1 MEQDELLK
9 RVLMMQR
16 LQGMESEPISA
27 EDPYASMEKDQ
38 LISMIHFLV
47 KREDERAQENQE
59 LKDMVKELRDTH
71 KQDIKTQSNLMKSID
86 RLTNQVADLS
96 TQNKT
101 LQQKVNDLLS
111 QISVGN
117 KVRFGSTSQKG
128 TKKNTAPV
136 QDREKDKDDFD
147 GTNGAAMS
155 SNQQADAS
163 LAEETDSAEQPQKSF
178 EYRKGMKYQTM
189 FADNRIVHESDAN
202 LLPEGA
208 TIIKSVYESTYEQ
221 VSYIVQH
228 DYEMIIY
235 KDKDGI
241 MRKGY
246 FPKVSAE
253 SENETVIDRFPGTH
267 ASCSLLANLVFNK
280 YHMNTPVYREMVRL
294 LNNKMNVSRNTV
306 YNWFVKGSD
315 HLKKV
320 LPVLKEKLLAK
331 GAVVNCDETW
341 CRVKVAGKYGK
352 KYIWCMVN
360 KEAKVA
366 VYFYDDGSR
375 GRQVLRDFLGNTE
388 IDALQSDGFNVYMYL
403 DKELVDVDHLCC
415 LAHARAKFKYAQE
428 QGKDADA
435 EYFIS
440 NIGRLYDLEEQYRLR
455 HLTAQQIQ
463 QERQGEQTSKII
475 QKIRLRLDKL
485 LADTSG
491 MRGELMNK
499 ALNYLKSFWNQLIL
513 YVKDGRYS
521 IDNSLAERTLRPM
534 TVERKN
540 SLTFGSHDGA
550 EVSVIYHT
558 FIETCKMCGVSTL
571 EYFKEFFNAAI
582 KRVQFQM
589 YLRNVERE
597 QLRIISKAIMQGRT
611 DYERSAMPLCLQR
624 ICYR

>member
-1 MEQDELLK
+1 MIK
-9 RVLMMQR
+9 
-16 LQGMESEPISA
+16 

-59 LKDMVKELRDTH
+59 LKDMVKDLRDTH
-71 KQDIKTQSNLMKSID
+71 KQDVKTQPDLMKSID
-86 RLTNQVADLS
+86 RLTNQVADLT

-128 TKKNTAPV
+128 TKKKAAPV

-147 GTNGAAMS
+147 GTNGTAMS
-155 SNQQADAS
+155 SNTQADVT
-163 LAEETDSAEQPQKSF
+163 LTEETESTEQTQKSF

-189 FADNRIVHESDAN
+189 FADNRVLHESDVN

-208 TIIKSVYESTYEQ
+208 TVIKSVYESTYEQ

-246 FPKVSAE
+246 FPKAEESAE
-253 SENETVIDRFPGTH
+253 IDCIPGTH

-306 YNWFVKGSD
+306 YNWFVKGSEY
-315 HLKKV
+315 LNKV
-320 LPVLKEKLLAK
+320 LPILKEKLLVK

-360 KEAKVA
+360 KEAKIA

-375 GRQVLRDFLGNTE
+375 GRKVLREFLDKTE

-415 LAHARAKFKYAQE
+415 LAHARAKFKYALE
-428 QGKDADA
+428 QGKDEEA
-435 EYFIS
+435 EYFIR

-455 HLTAQQIQ
+455 HLTPEQIQ
-463 QERQGEQTSKII
+463 QERQGEQTTKII
-475 QKIRLRLDKL
+475 QKIRQRLDKL
-485 LADTSG
+485 LA
-491 MRGELMNK
+491 
-499 ALNYLKSFWNQLIL
+499 
-513 YVKDGRYS
+513 V
-521 IDNSLAERTLRPM
+521 
-534 TVERKN
+534 
-540 SLTFGSHDGA
+540 
-550 EVSVIYHT
+550 
-558 FIETCKMCGVSTL
+558 
-571 EYFKEFFNAAI
+571 
-582 KRVQFQM
+582 
-589 YLRNVERE
+589 
-597 QLRIISKAIMQGRT
+597 
-611 DYERSAMPLCLQR
+611 
-624 ICYR
+624 

>member
-1 MEQDELLK
+1 MIK
-9 RVLMMQR
+9 
-16 LQGMESEPISA
+16 

-47 KREDERAQENQE
+47 KREDEPTNEVRVESNSFELYLARRRKNIIQRAQENQE
-59 LKDMVKELRDTH
+59 LKDMVRDLRDTH
-71 KQDIKTQSNLMKSID
+71 KQDVKTQSCLMKSID
-86 RLTNQVADLS
+86 RLTNQVADLT

-117 KVRFGSTSQKG
+117 KVRF
-128 TKKNTAPV
+128 
-136 QDREKDKDDFD
+136 
-147 GTNGAAMS
+147 
-155 SNQQADAS
+155 
-163 LAEETDSAEQPQKSF
+163 
-178 EYRKGMKYQTM
+178 
-189 FADNRIVHESDAN
+189 
-202 LLPEGA
+202 
-208 TIIKSVYESTYEQ
+208 
-221 VSYIVQH
+221 
-228 DYEMIIY
+228 
-235 KDKDGI
+235 
-241 MRKGY
+241 
-246 FPKVSAE
+246 
-253 SENETVIDRFPGTH
+253 
-267 ASCSLLANLVFNK
+267 
-280 YHMNTPVYREMVRL
+280 
-294 LNNKMNVSRNTV
+294 
-306 YNWFVKGSD
+306 VKGSE

-320 LPVLKEKLLAK
+320 LPVLKERLLAK

-415 LAHARAKFKYAQE
+415 LAHARAKFKYAME
-428 QGKDADA
+428 QGKDTDA
-435 EYFIS
+435 EYFVT

-455 HLTAQQIQ
+455 HLTPKQIQ
-463 QERQGEQTSKII
+463 EERQGEQTTKII
-475 QKIRLRLDKL
+475 QRMRQRLDKL

-491 MRGELMNK
+491 MRGDLMHK
-499 ALNYLKSFWNQLIL
+499 ALNYLNSFWSQLIL
-513 YVKDGRYS
+513 YLKDGRYS
-521 IDNSLAERTLRPM
+521 IDNTLAERALRPM

-571 EYFKEFFNAAI
+571 EYFKEFF
-582 KRVQFQM
+582 
-589 YLRNVERE
+589 
-597 QLRIISKAIMQGRT
+597 KAIMQGRT
-611 DYERSAMPLCLQR
+611 DYEKNNKVLFGLDASGGKNHPKRVF
-624 ICYR
+624 

>member
-1 MEQDELLK
+1 MEKDELLK

-16 LQGMESEPISA
+16 LRGMETEPVSA

-47 KREDERAQENQE
+47 KREEERAQENQE
-59 LKDMVKELRDTH
+59 LKDMVRELRETRN
-71 KQDIKTQSNLMKSID
+71 SLMKS
-86 RLTNQVADLS
+86 V
-96 TQNKT
+96 
-101 LQQKVNDLLS
+101 DLLS
-111 QISVGN
+111 KQLSDSSNEKAALLQKIDDLMSMISVNN

-128 TKKNTAPV
+128 TKKKAAPV
-136 QDREKDKDDFD
+136 QYREKDKDDFD
-147 GTNGAAMS
+147 GTNGATMN
-155 SNQQADAS
+155 SNQQTDAAPADGTES
-163 LAEETDSAEQPQKSF
+163 TEHTQKSF

-189 FADNRIVHESDAN
+189 FADNRVLHESDVN

-208 TIIKSVYESTYEQ
+208 TVIKRVYESTYEQ

-246 FPKVSAE
+246 FPKASVE
-253 SENETVIDRFPGTH
+253 TDNETVIDRFPGTH

-375 GRQVLRDFLGNTE
+375 GRQVLRDFLGDTE

-440 NIGRLYDLEEQYRLR
+440 NIGRLYDLEEQYRLK
-455 HLTAQQIQ
+455 HLTPQQIQ
-463 QERQGEQTSKII
+463 RERQGEQTTKII
-475 QKIRLRLDKL
+475 QRIRQRLDKL
-485 LADTSG
+485 LADSSG
-491 MRGELMNK
+491 MRGDLMNK

-571 EYFKEFFNAAI
+571 EYFKEFF
-582 KRVQFQM
+582 
-589 YLRNVERE
+589 
-597 QLRIISKAIMQGRT
+597 KAIMLGRT
-611 DYERSAMPLCLQR
+611 DYENMLPMTIGIKKQ
-624 ICYR
+624 

>member
-1 MEQDELLK
+1 MEKDELLK

-16 LQGMESEPISA
+16 LQGMETEPISA

-59 LKDMVKELRDTH
+59 LKDMVKDLRDTH
-71 KQDIKTQSNLMKSID
+71 KQDMKTQSNLMKSID
-86 RLTNQVADLS
+86 RLTNQVADLT

-128 TKKNTAPV
+128 TKKKAAPV

-155 SNQQADAS
+155 SNQQTDAAP
-163 LAEETDSAEQPQKSF
+163 AEESESTDQTQKSF

-189 FADNRIVHESDAN
+189 FADNRIVHESDRS

-208 TIIKSVYESTYEQ
+208 TYIRSEYKSSYDQ

-228 DYEMIIY
+228 DYEIIIY
-235 KDKDGI
+235 KDKNGD
-241 MRKGY
+241 MQKGY
-246 FPKVSAE
+246 FPK
-253 SENETVIDRFPGTH
+253 SEELSVIDQFPGTH

-280 YHMNTPVYREMVRL
+280 YHMNTPIYREMDRL
-294 LNNKMNVSRNTV
+294 FNNNMTVCRNTV

-320 LPVLKEKLLAK
+320 LPILKEKLLAK

-341 CRVKVAGKYGK
+341 CRVKVGGKYGK

-360 KEAKVA
+360 QEAKVA

-375 GRQVLRDFLGNTE
+375 GRQVLRDFLGETE

-403 DKELVDVDHLCC
+403 DNELVDVDHLCC

-435 EYFIS
+435 EYFIT
-440 NIGRLYDLEEQYRLR
+440 NIGRLYDLEEQYRVR
-455 HLTAQQIQ
+455 HLTPQQIQ
-463 QERQGEQTSKII
+463 QERQGELTTKII
-475 QKIRLRLDKL
+475 QRIRQRLDKL

-491 MRGELMNK
+491 MRGDLMHK
-499 ALNYLKSFWNQLIL
+499 ALNYLNSFWNQLIL
-513 YVKDGRYS
+513 YLKDGRYS

-540 SLTFGSHDGA
+540 SLTFGSHAGV
-550 EVSVIYHT
+550 EISVIYHT
-558 FIETCKMCGVSTL
+558 FIQTCKMCGVSTL
-571 EYFKEFFNAAI
+571 EYFKQFF
-582 KRVQFQM
+582 
-589 YLRNVERE
+589 
-597 QLRIISKAIMQGRT
+597 KAIMQGRT
-611 DYERSAMPLCLQR
+611 DYENMLPMT
-624 ICYR
+624 IGIKK

>member
-16 LQGMESEPISA
+16 LQGMETEPVSA

-47 KREDERAQENQE
+47 KREEERAQENQE
-59 LKDMVKELRDTH
+59 LKDMVRELRETRE
-71 KQDIKTQSNLMKSID
+71 SLMRS
-86 RLTNQVADLS
+86 V
-96 TQNKT
+96 
-101 LQQKVNDLLS
+101 DLLS
-111 QISVGN
+111 KQLADSSNEKAALLQKIDDLMSMISVSN

-128 TKKNTAPV
+128 TKKKAVPV
-136 QDREKDKDDFD
+136 HDRDKDKDDFD

-155 SNQQADAS
+155 SNQQVDTTP
-163 LAEETDSAEQPQKSF
+163 AEETESTEQTQKSF

-189 FADNRIVHESDAN
+189 NADNHIVHESDRN

-208 TIIKSVYESTYEQ
+208 TMIKSVYESTYEQ

-235 KDKDGI
+235 KDKDGV

-246 FPKVSAE
+246 FPKADDSAE
-253 SENETVIDRFPGTH
+253 IDRIPGTH

-280 YHMNTPVYREMVRL
+280 YHMNTPVYREMERM
-294 LNNKMNVSRNTV
+294 LNNRMNVSRNTV
-306 YNWFVKGSD
+306 YNWFVKGSEY
-315 HLKKV
+315 LNKV
-320 LPVLKEKLLAK
+320 LPILKEKLLAK

-375 GRQVLRDFLGNTE
+375 GRKVLRDFLDKTE

-415 LAHARAKFKYAQE
+415 LAHARAKFKYAYE
-428 QGKDADA
+428 QGKDEDA
-435 EYFIS
+435 EYFIR
-440 NIGRLYDLEEQYRLR
+440 NIGRLYDLEEQYRFNR
-455 HLTAQQIQ
+455 LTPEQIR
-463 QERQGEQTSKII
+463 QERQGERTAKII
-475 QKIRLRLDKL
+475 RQIRQRLDKL
-485 LADTSG
+485 LADGNG
-491 MRGELMNK
+491 MRGDLMQK
-499 ALNYLKSFWNQLIL
+499 ALNYLRSFWDQLFL
-513 YVKDGRYS
+513 YLKDGRYC

-540 SLTFGSHDGA
+540 SMTFGSHAGA
-550 EVSVIYHT
+550 KVSVIYHT

-571 EYFKEFFNAAI
+571 EYFKEFF
-582 KRVQFQM
+582 
-589 YLRNVERE
+589 
-597 QLRIISKAIMQGRT
+597 KAIMQGRT
-611 DYERSAMPLCLQR
+611 DYENMLPMT
-624 ICYR
+624 IGIK

>member
-1 MEQDELLK
+1 
-9 RVLMMQR
+9 VLMMQR
-16 LQGMESEPISA
+16 LQGMETEPISA

-71 KQDIKTQSNLMKSID
+71 KQDVKTQTNLLKSID
-86 RLTNQVADLS
+86 NLTNQVADLT

-117 KVRFGSTSQKG
+117 KVRFGSKSQKG
-128 TKKNTAPV
+128 IKKNAAPV

-147 GTNGAAMS
+147 GTNGTAMS
-155 SNQQADAS
+155 STSQADMAIS
-163 LAEETDSAEQPQKSF
+163 DAGPEPAEQTQKSY
-178 EYRKGMKYQTM
+178 ENRKGLKYQTM
-189 FADNRIVHESDAN
+189 NADRREIHESDRN

-208 TIIKSVYESTYEQ
+208 TYLWSEYKSSYDQ

-228 DYEMIIY
+228 DYEIIVY
-235 KDKDGI
+235 KDKNGK
-241 MRKGY
+241 MCCGY
-246 FPKVSAE
+246 FPKADEPS
-253 SENETVIDRFPGTH
+253 VIDCFPGTH
-267 ASCSLLANLVFNK
+267 ASSSLLANLVFNK

-294 LNNKMNVSRNTV
+294 LNNRMNMSRNTV
-306 YNWFVKGSD
+306 YNWFVKGSK
-315 HLKKV
+315 HLNKV

-341 CRVKVAGKYGK
+341 CRVKVKGKYGK

-360 KEAKVA
+360 KDAKIA

-375 GRQVLRDFLGNTE
+375 GRKVLRDFLGETK

-403 DKELVDVDHLCC
+403 DNEMVDVDHLCC
-415 LAHARAKFKYAQE
+415 FAHARAKFQYAFE

-435 EYFIS
+435 EYFIRL
-440 NIGRLYDLEEQYRLR
+440 IGWLYDQEEHYRLR
-455 HLTAQQIQ
+455 HLTPEQIRK
-463 QERQGEQTSKII
+463 ERQGEKTTKVISQ
-475 QKIRLRLDKL
+475 IRQRLDKL
-485 LADTSG
+485 LADGNG
-491 MRGELMNK
+491 MRGDLMQK
-499 ALNYLKSFWNQLIL
+499 ALNYLNSFWNQLIL
-513 YVKDGRYS
+513 YLKDGRYC

-540 SLTFGSHDGA
+540 SLTFGSHAGA
-550 EVSVIYHT
+550 KVSVIYHT

-571 EYFKEFFNAAI
+571 EYFKEFF
-582 KRVQFQM
+582 
-589 YLRNVERE
+589 
-597 QLRIISKAIMQGRT
+597 KAIMQGRT
-611 DYERSAMPLCLQR
+611 DYENMLPMT
-624 ICYR
+624 IGIKK

>member
-1 MEQDELLK
+1 MEKDKLLK

-16 LQGMESEPISA
+16 LQGMETEPISA

-71 KQDIKTQSNLMKSID
+71 KQDVKTQASLLKTQSNLMKSID
-86 RLTNQVADLS
+86 NLTNQVSDLT
-96 TQNKT
+96 TQNKS

-117 KVRFGSTSQKG
+117 KVRFGSKSQKG
-128 TKKNTAPV
+128 IKKNAVPV

-147 GTNGAAMS
+147 GTNGTAMS
-155 SNQQADAS
+155 STFQADAATVD
-163 LAEETDSAEQPQKSF
+163 AETEPAEQSQKSY
-178 EYRKGMKYQTM
+178 ENRKGLKYQTM
-189 FADNRIVHESDAN
+189 NADRREIHESDRN

-208 TIIKSVYESTYEQ
+208 TYLWSEYKSSYDQ

-228 DYEMIIY
+228 DYEIIVY
-235 KDKDGI
+235 KDKNGK
-241 MRKGY
+241 MCCGY
-246 FPKVSAE
+246 FPKADEPS
-253 SENETVIDRFPGTH
+253 VIDCFPGTH
-267 ASCSLLANLVFNK
+267 ASSSLLANLVFNK

-294 LNNKMNVSRNTV
+294 LNNRMNMSRNTV
-306 YNWFVKGSD
+306 YNWFVKGSK
-315 HLKKV
+315 HLNKV

-341 CRVKVAGKYGK
+341 CRVKVKGKYGK

-375 GRQVLRDFLGNTE
+375 GRKVLRDFLGETK

-403 DKELVDVDHLCC
+403 DNELVDVDHLCC
-415 LAHARAKFKYAQE
+415 FAHSRAKFQYAFE

-435 EYFIS
+435 EYFIRL
-440 NIGRLYDLEEQYRLR
+440 IGWLYDQEEQYRLR
-455 HLTAQQIQ
+455 HLTPEQIRK
-463 QERQGEQTSKII
+463 ERQGEKTAKVISQ
-475 QKIRLRLDKL
+475 IRQRLDKL
-485 LADTSG
+485 LADGNG
-491 MRGELMNK
+491 MRGDLMQK
-499 ALNYLKSFWNQLIL
+499 ALNYLNSFWNQLIL
-513 YVKDGRYS
+513 YLKDGRYN

-540 SLTFGSHDGA
+540 SLTFGSHAGA
-550 EVSVIYHT
+550 KVSVIYHT

-571 EYFKEFFNAAI
+571 EYFKEFF
-582 KRVQFQM
+582 
-589 YLRNVERE
+589 
-597 QLRIISKAIMQGRT
+597 KAIMQGRK
-611 DYERSAMPLCLQR
+611 DYENMLPMT
-624 ICYR
+624 IGIKK

>member
-1 MEQDELLK
+1 MIKKLAYINNFSYLCTIEITYGTGRIIEASADDATF
-9 RVLMMQR
+9 VNSIVGVMT
-16 LQGMESEPISA
+16 A

-571 EYFKEFFNAAI
+571 EYFKEFF
-582 KRVQFQM
+582 
-589 YLRNVERE
+589 
-597 QLRIISKAIMQGRT
+597 KAIMQGRT
-611 DYERSAMPLCLQR
+611 DYENLLPMT
-624 ICYR
+624 IGIKK

>member
-1 MEQDELLK
+1 
-9 RVLMMQR
+9 MMQR
-16 LQGMESEPISA
+16 LQGMETEPVSA

-59 LKDMVKELRDTH
+59 LKDMVKDLRDTH
-71 KQDIKTQSNLMKSID
+71 KQDVKTQSNLMKSID
-86 RLTNQVADLS
+86 RLTNQVADLT
-96 TQNKT
+96 TQNKS

-128 TKKNTAPV
+128 TKKKAAPV

-155 SNQQADAS
+155 SNQQVAASAD
-163 LAEETDSAEQPQKSF
+163 ETELSEQTQKSF

-189 FADNRIVHESDAN
+189 FADNRIVHGSDVN

-208 TIIKSVYESTYEQ
+208 TLIKSVYESTYEQ

-253 SENETVIDRFPGTH
+253 TENVSVIDRFPGTH

-280 YHMNTPVYREMVRL
+280 YHMNTPIYREMVRL
-294 LNNKMNVSRNTV
+294 LSNKMNVSRNTV

-315 HLKKV
+315 YLKKV

-341 CRVKVAGKYGK
+341 CRVKVADKYGK

-375 GRQVLRDFLGNTE
+375 GRKVLRDFLGETK

-435 EYFIS
+435 EYFIT

-455 HLTAQQIQ
+455 HLTPLQIQ

-475 QKIRLRLDKL
+475 QEMRQRLDKL

-491 MRGELMNK
+491 MRGDLMNK
-499 ALNYLKSFWNQLIL
+499 ALNYLKSFWNQLVL
-513 YVKDGRYS
+513 YLKDGRYS

-540 SLTFGSHDGA
+540 SLTFGSHAGA
-550 EVSVIYHT
+550 KVSVIYHT

-571 EYFKEFFNAAI
+571 EYFKEFF
-582 KRVQFQM
+582 
-589 YLRNVERE
+589 
-597 QLRIISKAIMQGRT
+597 KAIMQGRT
-611 DYERSAMPLCLQR
+611 DYENMLPMTIGIKKQ
-624 ICYR
+624 

>member
-1 MEQDELLK
+1 MEKDELLK

-16 LQGMESEPISA
+16 LRGMETESVSA

-47 KREDERAQENQE
+47 KREEERAQENQE
-59 LKDMVKELRDTH
+59 LKDMVRELRETRN
-71 KQDIKTQSNLMKSID
+71 SLMKS
-86 RLTNQVADLS
+86 V
-96 TQNKT
+96 
-101 LQQKVNDLLS
+101 DLLS
-111 QISVGN
+111 KQLSDSSNEKAALLQKIDDLMSMISVNN

-128 TKKNTAPV
+128 TKKKAAPV

-147 GTNGAAMS
+147 GTNGATMS
-155 SNQQADAS
+155 SNQQTDAAPADGTES
-163 LAEETDSAEQPQKSF
+163 TEHTQKSF

-189 FADNRIVHESDAN
+189 FADNRVLHESDVN

-208 TIIKSVYESTYEQ
+208 TVIKRVYESTYEQ

-246 FPKVSAE
+246 FPKASVE
-253 SENETVIDRFPGTH
+253 TDNETVIDRFPGTH

-375 GRQVLRDFLGNTE
+375 GRQVLRDFLGDTE

-440 NIGRLYDLEEQYRLR
+440 NIGRLYDLEEQYRLK
-455 HLTAQQIQ
+455 HLTPQQIQ
-463 QERQGEQTSKII
+463 RERQGEQTTKII
-475 QKIRLRLDKL
+475 QRIRQRLDKL
-485 LADTSG
+485 LADSSG
-491 MRGELMNK
+491 MRGDLMNK

-513 YVKDGRYS
+513 YLKDGRYS

-571 EYFKEFFNAAI
+571 EYFKEFF
-582 KRVQFQM
+582 
-589 YLRNVERE
+589 
-597 QLRIISKAIMQGRT
+597 KAIMLGRT
-611 DYERSAMPLCLQR
+611 DYENMLPMTIGIKKQ
-624 ICYR
+624 

>member
-1 MEQDELLK
+1 MEKDELLK

-16 LQGMESEPISA
+16 LQGMETEPISA

-59 LKDMVKELRDTH
+59 LKDMVKDLRDTH
-71 KQDIKTQSNLMKSID
+71 KQDVKTQSNLMKSID
-86 RLTNQVADLS
+86 RLSNQVADLT

-101 LQQKVNDLLS
+101 LQLKVNDLLS

-117 KVRFGSTSQKG
+117 KIRFGSTSQKG
-128 TKKNTAPV
+128 TKKTVAPV
-136 QDREKDKDDFD
+136 QDREKDKDEFD

-155 SNQQADAS
+155 SNQEADAAP
-163 LAEETDSAEQPQKSF
+163 AEDAGSTEQPQKSF

-189 FADNRIVHESDAN
+189 FADNRIVHESDRN

-208 TIIKSVYESTYEQ
+208 TYIRSEYKSSYDQ
-221 VSYIVQH
+221 ISYIVQH
-228 DYEMIIY
+228 DYEIIIY
-235 KDKDGI
+235 KDKNGD
-241 MRKGY
+241 MQKGY

-253 SENETVIDRFPGTH
+253 TENEAVIDRFPGTH

-306 YNWFVKGSD
+306 YNWFVKGSE

-341 CRVKVAGKYGK
+341 CRVKVNGKYGK

-375 GRQVLRDFLGNTE
+375 GRKVLRDFLGETE
-388 IDALQSDGFNVYMYL
+388 ISALQSDGFNVYMYL
-403 DKELVDVDHLCC
+403 DKELLDVDHLCC
-415 LAHARAKFKYAQE
+415 LAHARAKFKYALE
-428 QGKDADA
+428 QGKDKDA
-435 EYFIS
+435 EFFIRL
-440 NIGRLYDLEEQYRLR
+440 IGWLYDKEEQYRLR
-455 HLTAQQIQ
+455 HLTPKQIF
-463 QERQGEQTSKII
+463 QERQGEKTTKIVK
-475 QKIRLRLDKL
+475 QIRQRLDKL
-485 LADTSG
+485 LAEGNG
-491 MRGELMNK
+491 MRGDLMIK
-499 ALNYLKSFWNQLIL
+499 ALNYLNHFWNQLIL
-513 YVKDGRYS
+513 YLKDGRYS

-540 SLTFGSHDGA
+540 SLAFGSHKGA

-571 EYFKEFFNAAI
+571 EYFKELF
-582 KRVQFQM
+582 
-589 YLRNVERE
+589 
-597 QLRIISKAIMQGRT
+597 KAIMLGRT
-611 DYERSAMPLCLQR
+611 DYENMLPMT
-624 ICYR
+624 IGIKK

>member
-1 MEQDELLK
+1 
-9 RVLMMQR
+9 
-16 LQGMESEPISA
+16 
-27 EDPYASMEKDQ
+27 
-38 LISMIHFLV
+38 
-47 KREDERAQENQE
+47 
-59 LKDMVKELRDTH
+59 
-71 KQDIKTQSNLMKSID
+71 
-86 RLTNQVADLS
+86 
-96 TQNKT
+96 
-101 LQQKVNDLLS
+101 
-111 QISVGN
+111 
-117 KVRFGSTSQKG
+117 
-128 TKKNTAPV
+128 
-136 QDREKDKDDFD
+136 
-147 GTNGAAMS
+147 
-155 SNQQADAS
+155 
-163 LAEETDSAEQPQKSF
+163 
-178 EYRKGMKYQTM
+178 MKYQTM
-189 FADNRIVHESDAN
+189 FADNRVLHESDVN

-428 QGKDADA
+428 QGRDADA

-455 HLTAQQIQ
+455 HLTPQQIQ
-463 QERQGEQTSKII
+463 QERQGEQTTKII
-475 QKIRLRLDKL
+475 QKIRQRLDKL

-491 MRGELMNK
+491 MRGDLMNK

-513 YVKDGRYS
+513 YLKDGRYS

-571 EYFKEFFNAAI
+571 EYFKEFF
-582 KRVQFQM
+582 
-589 YLRNVERE
+589 
-597 QLRIISKAIMQGRT
+597 KAIMQGRT
-611 DYERSAMPLCLQR
+611 DYENMLPMT
-624 ICYR
+624 IGIKK

>member
-1 MEQDELLK
+1 MEKDELLK

-16 LQGMESEPISA
+16 LQGMETVPISA

-47 KREDERAQENQE
+47 KREEERAQENQE
-59 LKDMVKELRDTH
+59 LKDMVRELRETRN
-71 KQDIKTQSNLMKSID
+71 SLMKS
-86 RLTNQVADLS
+86 V
-96 TQNKT
+96 
-101 LQQKVNDLLS
+101 DLLS
-111 QISVGN
+111 KQLTDSSNEKVALLQKIDDLMSMISVNN

-128 TKKNTAPV
+128 TKKKAASV

-147 GTNGAAMS
+147 GTNGATMS
-155 SNQQADAS
+155 SNSQADVTP
-163 LAEETDSAEQPQKSF
+163 AEETESTEQTQKSF

-189 FADNRIVHESDAN
+189 FADNRVLHESDVN

-208 TIIKSVYESTYEQ
+208 TVIKSVYESTYEQ

-246 FPKVSAE
+246 FPKISAE

-375 GRQVLRDFLGNTE
+375 GRQVLRDFLGKTE

-455 HLTAQQIQ
+455 HLAPQQIQ
-463 QERQGEQTSKII
+463 QERQGEQTTKII
-475 QKIRLRLDKL
+475 QKIRQRLDKL

-491 MRGELMNK
+491 MRGDLMNK

-513 YVKDGRYS
+513 YLKDGRYS

-571 EYFKEFFNAAI
+571 EYFKEFF
-582 KRVQFQM
+582 
-589 YLRNVERE
+589 
-597 QLRIISKAIMQGRT
+597 KAIMHGRT
-611 DYERSAMPLCLQR
+611 DYENMLPMT
-624 ICYR
+624 IGIKK

>member
-1 MEQDELLK
+1 MEKDELLK

-16 LQGMESEPISA
+16 LRGMETEPVSA

-47 KREDERAQENQE
+47 KREEERAQENQE
-59 LKDMVKELRDTH
+59 LKDMVRELRETRN
-71 KQDIKTQSNLMKSID
+71 SLMKS
-86 RLTNQVADLS
+86 V
-96 TQNKT
+96 
-101 LQQKVNDLLS
+101 DLLS
-111 QISVGN
+111 KQLSDSSNEKAALLQKIDDLMSMISVNN

-128 TKKNTAPV
+128 TKKKAAPV

-147 GTNGAAMS
+147 GTNGATMS
-155 SNQQADAS
+155 LNQQTDAAPADGTES
-163 LAEETDSAEQPQKSF
+163 TEHTQKSF

-189 FADNRIVHESDAN
+189 FADNRVLHESDVN

-208 TIIKSVYESTYEQ
+208 TVIKRVYESTYEQ

-235 KDKDGI
+235 KDKNGI

-246 FPKVSAE
+246 FPKASVE
-253 SENETVIDRFPGTH
+253 TDNETVIDRFPGTH

-375 GRQVLRDFLGNTE
+375 GRQVLRDFLGDTE

-440 NIGRLYDLEEQYRLR
+440 NIGRLYDLEEQYRLK
-455 HLTAQQIQ
+455 HLTPQQIQ
-463 QERQGEQTSKII
+463 RERQGEQTTKII
-475 QKIRLRLDKL
+475 QRIRQRLDKL
-485 LADTSG
+485 LADSSG
-491 MRGELMNK
+491 MRGDLMNK

-571 EYFKEFFNAAI
+571 EYFKEFF
-582 KRVQFQM
+582 
-589 YLRNVERE
+589 
-597 QLRIISKAIMQGRT
+597 KAIMLGRT
-611 DYERSAMPLCLQR
+611 DYENMLPMT
-624 ICYR
+624 IGIKKK

>member
-1 MEQDELLK
+1 MEKDELLK

-16 LQGMESEPISA
+16 LQGMETEPISA

-71 KQDIKTQSNLMKSID
+71 KQDVKTQTNLLKSID
-86 RLTNQVADLS
+86 RLTNQVADLT
-96 TQNKT
+96 TQNKS

-117 KVRFGSTSQKG
+117 KVLFGSKSQKG
-128 TKKNTAPV
+128 IKKNTPV
-136 QDREKDKDDFD
+136 KDREKDKDDFD
-147 GTNGAAMS
+147 GTNGAAIS
-155 SNQQADAS
+155 SSSQAEPTSSD
-163 LAEETDSAEQPQKSF
+163 TDPEPAEQTQKSY
-178 EYRKGMKYQTM
+178 ENRIGLKYQTM
-189 FADNRIVHESDAN
+189 NADNRIVHESDVN

-208 TIIKSVYESTYEQ
+208 TIIKSVFESTYEQ

-235 KDKDGI
+235 KDKDGV

-246 FPKVSAE
+246 FPKAE
-253 SENETVIDRFPGTH
+253 ESKEIDRIPGTH

-306 YNWFVKGSD
+306 YNWFVKGSEY
-315 HLKKV
+315 LNKV
-320 LPVLKEKLLAK
+320 LPILKEKLLAK

-341 CRVKVAGKYGK
+341 CRVKVAGRYGK

-360 KEAKVA
+360 KEAKIA

-375 GRQVLRDFLGNTE
+375 GREVLRQFLGKNE

-403 DKELVDVDHLCC
+403 DNELVDVDHLCC
-415 LAHARAKFKYAQE
+415 LAHARAKFKYALE
-428 QGKDADA
+428 QGKDEEA
-435 EYFIS
+435 EYFIR
-440 NIGRLYDLEEQYRLR
+440 NIGRLYDLEEQYRIK
-455 HLTAQQIQ
+455 HLTPEQIQ
-463 QERQGEQTSKII
+463 QERQGEKTSKVIS
-475 QKIRLRLDKL
+475 QIRQRLDKL
-485 LADTSG
+485 LADGNG
-491 MRGELMNK
+491 MRGDLMQK

-513 YVKDGRYS
+513 YLKDGRYC

-540 SLTFGSHDGA
+540 SLTFGSHAGA
-550 EVSVIYHT
+550 KVSVIYHT
-558 FIETCKMCGVSTL
+558 FIETCKMCGISTL
-571 EYFKEFFNAAI
+571 EYFKEFF
-582 KRVQFQM
+582 
-589 YLRNVERE
+589 
-597 QLRIISKAIMQGRT
+597 KAIMQGRT
-611 DYERSAMPLCLQR
+611 DYENMLPMT
-624 ICYR
+624 IGIKK

>member
-1 MEQDELLK
+1 MEKDELLK

-16 LQGMESEPISA
+16 LQGMETEPISA

-59 LKDMVKELRDTH
+59 LKDMVKDLRDTH
-71 KQDIKTQSNLMKSID
+71 KQDVKTQTNLLKSID
-86 RLTNQVADLS
+86 RLTNQVADLT

-128 TKKNTAPV
+128 TKKKAAPV

-155 SNQQADAS
+155 SNSQADA
-163 LAEETDSAEQPQKSF
+163 AHVEESESAEQTQKSF

-189 FADNRIVHESDAN
+189 FADNRVLHESDVN

-235 KDKDGI
+235 KDKDGV

-246 FPKVSAE
+246 FPKAEESAE
-253 SENETVIDRFPGTH
+253 IDRIPGTH

-294 LNNKMNVSRNTV
+294 LNNNMNVSRNTV
-306 YNWFVKGSD
+306 YNWFVKGSEY
-315 HLKKV
+315 LNKV
-320 LPVLKEKLLAK
+320 LPILKGKLLAK

-341 CRVKVAGKYGK
+341 CRVKVKGKYGK

-375 GRQVLRDFLGNTE
+375 GRKVLRDFLGETK

-403 DKELVDVDHLCC
+403 DNELVDVDHLCC
-415 LAHARAKFKYAQE
+415 FAHARAKFQYAFE

-435 EYFIS
+435 EYFIRL
-440 NIGRLYDLEEQYRLR
+440 IGWLYDQEEQYRLR
-455 HLTAQQIQ
+455 HLTPEQIRK
-463 QERQGEQTSKII
+463 ERQGEKTAKVISQ
-475 QKIRLRLDKL
+475 IRQRLDKL
-485 LADTSG
+485 LADGNG
-491 MRGELMNK
+491 MRGDLMQK
-499 ALNYLKSFWNQLIL
+499 ALNYLNSFWNQLIL
-513 YVKDGRYS
+513 YLKDGRYN

-540 SLTFGSHDGA
+540 SLTFGSHAGA
-550 EVSVIYHT
+550 KVSVIYHT

-571 EYFKEFFNAAI
+571 EYFKEFF
-582 KRVQFQM
+582 
-589 YLRNVERE
+589 
-597 QLRIISKAIMQGRT
+597 KAIMQGRK
-611 DYERSAMPLCLQR
+611 DYENMLPMT
-624 ICYR
+624 IGIKK